1 MFSQASS
8 SCSTQLCAVC
18 PQILLQVQAMST
30 TPPAERYA
38 SARDALWR
46 IPAREGWAA
55 LWRGNGANVLRLV
68 PDVGLKFALNDQMR
82 LLFAP
87 ADGRPMGLDGKL
99 AAGAATGV
107 LKTVSCTGLVLT
119 RARQLTCKIEGRGGQ
134 CAHSLEPCRAC
145 ARQPCAP
152 GRLQCPMQLFIA

>member
-1 MFSQASS
+1 
-8 SCSTQLCAVC
+8 
-18 PQILLQVQAMST
+18 MST

-38 SARDALWR
+38 SARDALRR

-107 LKTVSCTGLVLT
+107 LKTVGCVGVVLM
-119 RARQLTCKIEGRGGQ
+119 RASQST
-134 CAHSLEPCRAC
+134 
-145 ARQPCAP
+145 
-152 GRLQCPMQLFIA
+152 LQN

>member
-1 MFSQASS
+1 MVSQASS
-8 SCSTQLCAVC
+8 SCSTHWCAVR

-107 LKTVSCTGLVLT
+107 LKMVRCTRLVLI
-119 RARQLTCKIEGRGGQ
+119 RACQPTCKIEGKGGQ
-134 CAHSLEPCRAC
+134 CAHSSKPCRAC
-145 ARQPCAP
+145 TCQPCAP
-152 GRLQCPMQLFIA
+152 GRLECPMQIVKA

>member
-1 MFSQASS
+1 
-8 SCSTQLCAVC
+8 
-18 PQILLQVQAMST
+18 MST

-107 LKTVSCTGLVLT
+107 LKTVSCVGLVLQNADLL
-119 RARQLTCKIEGRGGQ
+119 RLDSVEAG
-134 CAHSLEPCRAC
+134 AC
-145 ARQPCAP
+145 LYAP
-152 GRLQCPMQLFIA
+152 AWSHAGVL